1 MSLTSFRYAD
11 LEEINF
17 KDFFMRLYT
26 KAFEEEDVLSN
37 AAQVAYFFLFALFP
51 LLLFLVSIF
60 GIVLGSA
67 DDLRIEMFSY
77 LQQAMPKSAFELVKT
92 TIQEVTESSSGGK
105 LTFGILIALYSAS
118 AGIDGIRVA
127 LNGIYNLTE
136 DRAWWKTKLSSLAMT
151 LGLGVLITIALGVIF
166 YGSKFVTLILD
177 SINLPIDSPVVLG
190 ILQWAIVLVVLTVV
204 FALLYN
210 FLPRHKKPKWV
221 WITPGTIIGI
231 VLWLLL
237 SYSFRLYLSYFN
249 SYDKTYGSL
258 GAVIILML
266 WLYLTALVIL
276 IGGAINAVLQEFTD
290 PRAAKAGA
298 NKAAAKVLV
307 EHPELNK
314 EAREKA
320 VAEKKA
326 KTLATLSTTNTGND
340 VQTKTDK
347 PKKISDDSDNSDDGA
362 QPKVEKSKLKLIA
375 GLLIGFVSNLRKK

>member
-1 MSLTSFRYAD
+1 MNLTSFRYAD
-11 LEEINF
+11 LKEINY

-26 KAFEEEDVLSN
+26 KAFDEEDLLSN

-67 DDLRIEMFSY
+67 EDLRVEMFSY
-77 LQQAMPKSAFELVKT
+77 LQQAMPKSAYELVQN

-105 LTFGILIALYSAS
+105 LTFGILVALYSAS
-118 AGIDGIRVA
+118 AGIDGIRVV

-136 DRAWWKTKLSSLAMT
+136 DRSWWKTKLTSLLMT

-166 YGSKFVTLILD
+166 YGSKFVTLILN
-177 SINLPIDSPVVLG
+177 SLNLPIDSPVVLG
-190 ILQWAIVLVVLTVV
+190 ILQWVIVLAVLVVI

-210 FLPRHKKPKWV
+210 YLPRHKKPKWV

-249 SYDKTYGSL
+249 TYDKTYGSL

-290 PRAAKAGA
+290 PRAAEAGA
-298 NKAAAKVLV
+298 NKAVAKEMVENPERSDTAKAKAADD
-307 EHPELNK
+307 
-314 EAREKA
+314 
-320 VAEKKA
+320 KKA
-326 KTLATLSTTNTGND
+326 EILATLNKTSDEND
-340 VQTKTDK
+340 TQTENEK
-347 PKKISDDSDNSDDGA
+347 PKEIPADSVADVE
-362 QPKVEKSKLKLIA
+362 PKVERSKLKLIA